1 MANTNVI
8 NETKE
13 LDAKKKET
21 NSIVPNI
28 SANNIMSFIY
38 SLVKIILLIIVYFI
52 FGSIV
57 LYECKLA
64 QSNIV
69 PTNLECYPYTNSYP
83 EIKQIL
89 TNIFITNTDPQESV
103 KLSFPYNEANS
114 SNSFLEMFRSYK
126 ENPSATSFLIY
137 MISIL
142 EGVINY
148 SNNSITT
155 FFNFLNN
162 IPEILIVLL
171 GPIISLFYF
180 IISPLIGIL
189 VFCYYYFSEMGWLF
203 KTNTNTNENSKPI
216 WSDLNFLNPTGYIS
230 SFFLA
235 GVFFIL
241 FWILLFTVAPF
252 VPILIF
258 YVCLFMTFGY
268 TGEINNKSATMGT
281 IIKETFKNYKV
292 TISTVLSI
300 FIVLSTFTNLGVIP
314 GVFSLFTVLLISFN
328 FIKLNIFESNVPSN
342 LSPLTSSK
350 QAIKKC
356 TLGKP
361 KTILSQVTNLF
372 KNVNGDKIGSELKKL
387 GTKLGTKLATKLD
400 TKLAT
405 NLDTK
410 LATKLGTNFIKK

>member
-1 MANTNVI
+1 
-8 NETKE
+8 
-13 LDAKKKET
+13 
-21 NSIVPNI
+21 
-28 SANNIMSFIY
+28 
-38 SLVKIILLIIVYFI
+38 
-52 FGSIV
+52 
-57 LYECKLA
+57 
-64 QSNIV
+64 
-69 PTNLECYPYTNSYP
+69 
-83 EIKQIL
+83 
-89 TNIFITNTDPQESV
+89 
-103 KLSFPYNEANS
+103 
-114 SNSFLEMFRSYK
+114 
-126 ENPSATSFLIY
+126 
-137 MISIL
+137 
-142 EGVINY
+142 
-148 SNNSITT
+148 
-155 FFNFLNN
+155 
-162 IPEILIVLL
+162 
-171 GPIISLFYF
+171 
-180 IISPLIGIL
+180 
-189 VFCYYYFSEMGWLF
+189 
-203 KTNTNTNENSKPI
+203 
-216 WSDLNFLNPTGYIS
+216 
-230 SFFLA
+230 
-235 GVFFIL
+235 
-241 FWILLFTVAPF
+241 
-252 VPILIF
+252 
-258 YVCLFMTFGY
+258 MTFGY

-410 LATKLGTNFIKK
+410 LATKLGTNFIKNK